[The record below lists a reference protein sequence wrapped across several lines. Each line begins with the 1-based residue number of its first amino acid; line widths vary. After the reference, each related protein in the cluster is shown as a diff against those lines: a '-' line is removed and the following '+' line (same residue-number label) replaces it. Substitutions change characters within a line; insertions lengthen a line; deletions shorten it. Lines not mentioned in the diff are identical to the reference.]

1 MRKLYKVW
9 TDNLKDP
16 DEKERFEQA
25 LRNDTLVLGRLQEI
39 LDIKLTE
46 LESQE
51 IKLAD
56 YDSPSWAAKQAHR
69 NGYKAGVKFV
79 EDLLSFL
86 D

>member
-9 TDNLKDP
+9 TDNLKTE

-51 IKLAD
+51 TKFED
-56 YDSPSWAAKQAHR
+56 YKDPSWAYKQAHR
-69 NGYKAGVKFV
+69 NGYKSGLKFV

>member
-1 MRKLYKVW
+1 MTKLRMIW
-9 TDNLKDP
+9 TQHLKDQ
-16 DEKERFEQA
+16 DKKDNFEQA

-39 LDIKLTE
+39 LDIKIEE

-51 IKLAD
+51 TKLED
-56 YDSPSWAAKQAHR
+56 YENPSWAAKQAHR
-69 NGYKAGVKFV
+69 NGYKAGLKFV